1 MAILRFFA
9 GISESFSAEQAK
21 RFLPHILNP
30 VYRILDESGD
40 LATSQIGSGIGSSF
54 FERPIE

>member
-9 GISESFSAEQAK
+9 GISESFSPEQAK

-30 VYRILDESGD
+30 VYRILDENGD
-40 LATSQIGSGIGSSF
+40 LATSQGGSGISQF
-54 FERPIE
+54 FHERSR